1 MTEASSETIRELVET
16 LEDQIWDMRC
26 AAHVIAQRAGEDGE
40 DGDLAGQDRFK
51 KARAMEAAH
60 QEMTATLADI
70 LELTRL
76 EFTVLRPH

>member
-1 MTEASSETIRELVET
+1 MSDTIRELVET

-26 AAHVIAQRAGEDGE
+26 AAHAIALRADAK
-40 DGDLAGQDRFK
+40 GDLAVLDRFK

-60 QEMTATLADI
+60 QEMTATLADM

-76 EFTVLRPH
+76 ELTRF